1 MFDNFLI
8 APFRL
13 ILLLLGLLIVHQFA
27 VRQHLQ
33 NYKYSYFVRRI
44 AIYGAALIVGM
55 FVLVQLNMYS
65 TFTLILL
72 LFGISFYKYFRIG
85 SLINPGEKDKN
96 LKRRMLITFF
106 IFLEKRERNLKRL
119 WNKELKNYLPK
130 HFHKPT
136 LLLLSIGFV
145 AILMRFGYVGLD
157 GYTLSKSWLESLDV
171 VKNFDDNF
179 WLIDD
184 YRVVGELALVNVYAK
199 LTGISKE
206 MALYTF
212 GFIEAFMLCA
222 VIFYLIATF
231 TQSRWKLP
239 FVGTMFFAAVFYLLP
254 INPNIIMEHSPIYLG
269 LFFALIFFVFLCR
282 PKEIAH
288 FEAKY
293 FLVQFLLASAVAL
306 INYYVLFMLMPILLV
321 ASLVDFGKNKKFIVK
336 SVLAYMLAVLLMVG
350 IKLFVCYARQV
361 DIYTF
366 FTSNILSVDTYSYF
380 PSLLVDFNTLLLLY
394 QITACIGLL
403 GLVFLRLNKKN
414 IGPNLSFTI
423 FFLLAFN
430 ISVIG
435 FKWMDIDLFFKA
447 LTVLYPIQFA
457 ISLYAVLRLL
467 DMVLLKTTSWVKLK
481 RISTMVVLAF
491 LTITTFLVDVTNSA
505 ATTVNTG
512 EVKKEI
518 VNLYDKLYRNQFQ
531 NSYIVVNNYYGY
543 KLAQKEHL
551 FLSHQQFITDYAQR
565 DSVFHAK
572 KALGD
577 AVEFKDDEILPES
590 VFVVVT
596 KDKTS
601 ESLFH
606 TQEEAYTGI
615 EALLKELKGRGR
627 SVRTYQETEH
637 LKVLEIINAPNLSSI
652 NEMIFNYDQGI

>member
-13 ILLLLGLLIVHQFA
+13 ILLLLGLLVIHQFA

-33 NYKYSYFVRRI
+33 NYTYSYFVRRT

-85 SLINPGEKDKN
+85 SLLNPGEKDKN

-106 IFLEKRERNLKRL
+106 IFLEKRERNLKKL
-119 WNKELKNYLPK
+119 WHKELKNYLPK
-130 HFHKPT
+130 QFHKPT
-136 LLLLSIGFV
+136 MLLLSIGFV
-145 AILMRFGYVGLD
+145 AILMRFGYVSLD
-157 GYTLSKSWLESLDV
+157 SYTLSKSWLESLDV

-184 YRVVGELALVNVYAK
+184 YKVVGELALVNVYAK

-212 GFIEAFMLCA
+212 GFIEAFMLCT

-239 FVGTMFFAAVFYLLP
+239 FIGTMFFAAVFYLLP
-254 INPNIIMEHSPIYLG
+254 LNPSIIMEHSPIYLG

-282 PKEIAH
+282 PKQIAH

-293 FLVQFLLASAVAL
+293 FLVQFLLVSAVAL

-336 SVLAYMLAVLLMVG
+336 SILAYLLATSLMVG
-350 IKLFVCYARQV
+350 IKLFVCYARQI

-380 PSLLVDFNTLLLLY
+380 PTLLVDFNTLLLLY

-403 GLVFLRLNKKN
+403 GLIFLRLSKKN

-447 LTVLYPIQFA
+447 LGVLYPIQFA

-467 DMVLLKTTSWVKLK
+467 DMILIRKIVWLKFKRVGTILL
-481 RISTMVVLAF
+481 LAF
-491 LTITTFLVDVTNSA
+491 LTITTLMVDVTA
-505 ATTVNTG
+505 AKSTKTG

-518 VNLYDKLYRNQFQ
+518 VHLYDKLYRNQFQ

-551 FLSHQQFITDYAQR
+551 FLTHQQFIKDYAQR
-565 DSVFHAK
+565 DSIFHAK
-572 KALGD
+572 KNLGAQVAL
-577 AVEFKDDEILPES
+577 EDDEILPES

-596 KDKTS
+596 KDNAP

-606 TQEEAYTGI
+606 TKEEASTNI
-615 EALLKELKGRGR
+615 MALLEQLKGRGR
-627 SVRTYQETEH
+627 SIRTYQETEH

>member
-13 ILLLLGLLIVHQFA
+13 ILLLLGLLVVHQFA

-33 NYKYSYFVRRI
+33 NYTYSYFVRRT
-44 AIYGAALIVGM
+44 AIYGAALLLGM

-72 LFGISFYKYFRIG
+72 LFGISFYNYFKIG
-85 SLINPGEKDKN
+85 SLINPRGKDKN
-96 LKRRMLITFF
+96 LKRRMLIAFF
-106 IFLEKRERNLKRL
+106 IFLEKRERNLKKL
-119 WNKELKNYLPK
+119 WHKELKNYMPK
-130 HFHKPT
+130 QFHRPT
-136 LLLLSIGFV
+136 LLLLGIGFV

-157 GYTLSKSWLESLDV
+157 GYTLSKSWLESLDI
-171 VKNFDDNF
+171 VKNFDANF

-212 GFIEAFMLCA
+212 GLIEAFMLCA

-231 TQSRWKLP
+231 TGSRWRLP
-239 FVGTMFFAAVFYLLP
+239 FVGTMFFATVFYLLP
-254 INPNIIMEHSPIYLG
+254 VNPTIIMEHSPIYLG
-269 LFFALIFFVFLCR
+269 LFFALIFFIFLCR

-288 FEAKY
+288 FETKY
-293 FLVQFLLASAVAL
+293 FLVQFLMASAVAL

-321 ASLVDFGKNKKFIVK
+321 ASLVDFGRNKKYILK
-336 SVLAYMLAVLLMVG
+336 SFLSYLLAILLMVG
-350 IKLFVCYARQV
+350 IKLLVCYIRKI
-361 DIYTF
+361 DIYSF

-394 QITACIGLL
+394 QITASVGLL

-457 ISLYAVLRLL
+457 ISLFAILRIL
-467 DMVLLKTTSWVKLK
+467 DMILLKKTAWVKFK
-481 RISTMVVLAF
+481 RVSTIVVLAF
-491 LTITTFLVDVTNSA
+491 LTITTLMVDVTNTYSA
-505 ATTVNTG
+505 KTG
-512 EVKKEI
+512 ELKKEI
-518 VNLYDKLYRNQFQ
+518 VNLYDKLYQNQFQ
-531 NSYIVVNNYYGY
+531 NSYVVVNNYYGY

-551 FLSHQQFITDYAQR
+551 FLSHQQFVAEYAKR

-572 KALGD
+572 KALGG
-577 AVEFKDDEILPES
+577 AVKIKDDEILPES
-590 VFVVVT
+590 VFVVLT
-596 KDKTS
+596 KEKSS

-606 TQEEAYTGI
+606 TQEETYTGI
-615 EALLKELKGRGR
+615 ETLLKDLKAKGRT
-627 SVRTYQETEH
+627 VKTYQETEH
-637 LKVLEIINAPNLSSI
+637 LKVLEIINAPNLSGI